1 MIRRV
6 GASRHNEVFNE
17 DLGSS
22 RMTDSQTNAACV
34 DAMKIQT
41 IDLDGQL
48 LRVAVRRGSAVSP
61 PLLLFNGIGANL
73 ELVEPFVAA
82 LDDVTVIIFDVP
94 GVGGSP
100 APMIPY
106 RFSTLAVLADK
117 LLTRLGYVDP
127 VDVLGVS
134 WGGALAQQFAHL
146 YPQRCRRLILAA
158 TSPGVIMVPAR
169 LSVLSKLIG
178 PRRYTDPAYMRQIGA
193 EIYGGAYRRDPAL
206 LEEHSRHI
214 EAPRGRGYLYQLL
227 AASGWTSL
235 PWLGGLRQ
243 TTLVMHGNDD
253 PIVPL
258 TNAKILAARIRN
270 ASLHVIDDGHLFLI
284 TRAREVAPVVKRF
297 LRQEAR

>member
-1 MIRRV
+1 MNDIPT
-6 GASRHNEVFNE
+6 SPE
-17 DLGSS
+17 L
-22 RMTDSQTNAACV
+22 V
-34 DAMKIQT
+34 DAMQIQT

-48 LRVAVRRGSAVSP
+48 LRVGVRRGSDASP
-61 PLLLFNGIGANL
+61 PLLVFNGIGANL
-73 ELVEPFVAA
+73 ELVEPFVEA

-100 APMIPY
+100 APLIPY
-106 RFSTLAVLADK
+106 RFSTLAVLSDK
-117 LLTRLGYVDP
+117 LLTRLGYAGP

-134 WGGALAQQFAHL
+134 WGGALAQQFAL
-146 YPQRCRRLILAA
+146 VYPRRCRKLILAA

-178 PRRYTDPAYMRQIGA
+178 PRRYTDPEYLRQIGA

-214 EAPRGRGYLYQLL
+214 QPPRGRGYLYQLL

-235 PWLGGLRQ
+235 PWLSALRQ
-243 TTLVMHGNDD
+243 PTLIMHGNDD

-258 TNAKILAARIRN
+258 TNAKILAARIRH
-270 ASLHVIDDGHLFLI
+270 ATLHVIDDGHLFLI
-284 TRAREVAPVVKRF
+284 TRAGEVAPVVKRF
-297 LRQEAR
+297 LREESS

>member
-1 MIRRV
+1 
-6 GASRHNEVFNE
+6 
-17 DLGSS
+17 
-22 RMTDSQTNAACV
+22 MTNLQTSPEFV
-34 DAMKIQT
+34 DAMQIQT

-48 LRVAVRRGSAVSP
+48 LRVAVRRGSDASP

-82 LDDVTVIIFDVP
+82 LDDVTVIVFDVP

-100 APMIPY
+100 APLLPY

-117 LLTRLGYVDP
+117 LLTRLGYTDP

-146 YPQRCRRLILAA
+146 YPKRCRRLILAA

-169 LSVLSKLIG
+169 LSVLSKLVG
-178 PRRYTDPAYMRQIGA
+178 PRRYTDPSYLKQIGA
-193 EIYGGAYRRDPAL
+193 EIYGGAYRHDAAL

-214 EAPRGRGYLYQLL
+214 QAPRGRGYLYQLL

-258 TNAKILAARIRN
+258 ANAKILAARIRN
-270 ASLHVIDDGHLFLI
+270 ATLQVIDDGHLFLI

-297 LRQEAR
+297 LRQEAS

>member
-1 MIRRV
+1 M
-6 GASRHNEVFNE
+6 
-17 DLGSS
+17 
-22 RMTDSQTNAACV
+22 QTSPEIV
-34 DAMKIQT
+34 DAMQIEM

-48 LRVAVRRGSAVSP
+48 LRVAVRRARDASP

-82 LDDVTVIIFDVP
+82 LKDVTVIAFDVP

-100 APMIPY
+100 APLIPY
-106 RFSTLAVLADK
+106 RFSTLAVLSDK
-117 LLTRLGYVDP
+117 LLTRLGYAGS

-146 YPQRCRRLILAA
+146 YPRRCRRLILAA

-178 PRRYTDPAYMRQIGA
+178 PRRYTDPAWMKQIGA
-193 EIYGGAYRRDPAL
+193 EIYGGAYRRDASL
-206 LEEHSRHI
+206 LEAHSRHI
-214 EAPRGRGYLYQLL
+214 QAPRGRGYLYQLL

-235 PWLGGLRQ
+235 PWLGGLPQ
-243 TTLVMHGNDD
+243 KTLVMHGNDD

-270 ASLHVIDDGHLFLI
+270 ATLHVIDDGHLFLI
-284 TRAREVAPVVKRF
+284 TRAKEVAPIVKRF
-297 LRQEAR
+297 LEQETI

>member
-1 MIRRV
+1 
-6 GASRHNEVFNE
+6 
-17 DLGSS
+17 
-22 RMTDSQTNAACV
+22 MTDSKTDAARL

-48 LRVAVRRGSAVSP
+48 LRVAVRRGSTASP

-82 LDDVTVIIFDVP
+82 LDDTTVIIFDVP

-100 APMIPY
+100 APLIPY

-146 YPQRCRRLILAA
+146 YPERCRRLILAA

-178 PRRYTDPAYMRQIGA
+178 PRRYTDPAYLRQIGA

-214 EAPRGRGYLYQLL
+214 EPPRGRGYLYQLL

-258 TNAKILAARIRN
+258 TNAKILAARIRH
-270 ASLHVIDDGHLFLI
+270 ATLHVIDDGHLFLI
-284 TRAREVAPVVKRF
+284 TRAKEVAPVVKRF